1 MEQKLTENLLSKILH
16 LAMFAKRV
24 LEMYFG
30 LVKWKQV
37 AFALR
42 GV

>member
-16 LAMFAKRV
+16 PAVFANRV

-30 LVKWKQV
+30 VVNWK
-37 AFALR
+37 
-42 GV
+42 